1 MAEDEAE
8 KAFFQAQALG
18 RDTVNFEV
26 AGDQGT
32 DSSDSDD
39 YDPSKT
45 VQEQYSAPLPDSKP
59 STLSNFPFVVG
70 STSTPTKP
78 RSLSQDFSSKHNND
92 TFPSQTPSRT
102 ESRASPPKALSNLPV
117 QPKSQTISGF
127 VVEED
132 GDDKG
137 DVEYEPPAVLSD
149 VQDMASGSATIPQ
162 RSLSKSANEI
172 VSPYHVSH
180 QQTVTDKESPQ
191 DVPINSSNPL
201 SHVVAAAQG
210 GGASKLTQGESN
222 LPSLATTQSAN
233 RSMSTTPTTS
243 RARLPHDRVG
253 ILEDRLQ
260 VDPIGDTEAWL
271 ELINEHRSRNRIE
284 NAREVYERF
293 FKVFPAAVS
302 GQDPYHAK
310 RIEG

>member
-18 RDTVNFEV
+18 RDTVNFE
-26 AGDQGT
+26 AARDQGT

-45 VQEQYSAPLPDSKP
+45 VQEQYSAPLPDSKTSP
-59 STLSNFPFVVG
+59 LSNFPFVVG
-70 STSTPTKP
+70 SSASAPTKGS
-78 RSLSQDFSSKHNND
+78 SLSQDFSPSQHNSD

-102 ESRASPPKALSNLPV
+102 ESRASPPKPQSNLPV

-137 DVEYEPPAVLSD
+137 DVEYEPPAALSD
-149 VQDMASGSATIPQ
+149 VQDMASGSTTIPQ
-162 RSLSKSANEI
+162 RSLSQSANET
-172 VSPYHVSH
+172 VSPYRVSQ

-201 SHVVAAAQG
+201 SHVGTSAQG
-210 GGASKLTQGESN
+210 DGISKPIQGESN
-222 LPSLATTQSAN
+222 LPSLAVTQSAN

-253 ILEDRLQ
+253 ILEDRIQ
-260 VDPIGDTEAWL
+260 ADPRGDTEAWL

-302 GQDPYHAK
+302 AHYLYST
-310 RIEG
+310 